1 MPLPQQGL
9 QAEAERGREGGK
21 KREKPRFLREGGE
34 ERKRRKT
41 SPETE
46 IVTERQRKGQGDMSD
61 RETDLETHR
70 WGERPLS
77 S

>member
-21 KREKPRFLREGGE
+21 KRERSHVSLGREGGE

-46 IVTERQRKGQGDMSD
+46 IVTERQRKPRRHELQ
-61 RETDLETHR
+61 RN
-70 WGERPLS
+70 RPRDT
-77 S
+77 